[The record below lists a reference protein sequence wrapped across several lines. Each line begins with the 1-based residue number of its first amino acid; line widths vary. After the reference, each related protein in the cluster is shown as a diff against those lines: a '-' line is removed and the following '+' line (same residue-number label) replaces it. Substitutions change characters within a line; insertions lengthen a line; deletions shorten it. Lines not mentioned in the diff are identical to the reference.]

1 MVPHGTVD
9 HTVQKWQRSNIDVLD
24 QNIDVL
30 DQLVSGTGHHVTEE
44 ETNTNSLA
52 IGSMRSAVLERD
64 DVLGEPRGSERQQ
77 PVTGDLDDSLVQE

>member
-1 MVPHGTVD
+1 MAPHGTVD
-9 HTVQKWQRSNIDVLD
+9 HTIQKWQRSNIDVLD
-24 QNIDVL
+24 Q
-30 DQLVSGTGHHVTEE
+30 LVSSTGHHVTEE

-77 PVTGDLDDSLVQE
+77 PVTGDLDDALVQE